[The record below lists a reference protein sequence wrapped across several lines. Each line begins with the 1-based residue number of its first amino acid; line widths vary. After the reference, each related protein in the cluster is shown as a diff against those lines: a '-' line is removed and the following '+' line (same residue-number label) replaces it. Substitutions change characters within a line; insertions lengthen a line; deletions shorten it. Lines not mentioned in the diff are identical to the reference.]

1 MNKIQINDIDI
12 FIGSGIRASWD
23 LSIAECVIEHDEYE
37 ITPFINSDRNRDVK
51 CVVDIGANIG
61 TFSLLASNIFPNARI
76 ISIEPYVKNIELLKA
91 NCGDNPN
98 ITIIESAVLGDGCP
112 EEVTLGAKHI
122 NCGESCVIEANE
134 KIGRKVVSDELLKIP
149 CKSIDAV
156 LTKCGVDE
164 IGILKVDAEGSEVE
178 IFECLRSH
186 GWLEKTGWIRF
197 EWHSRKIIS
206 RLYELL
212 GQTHIVSIDTDNLCN
227 ALGIAHRKDKC

>member
-1 MNKIQINDIDI
+1 MNKIRINDIDI

-23 LSIAECVIEHDEYE
+23 LSIAKCVIEYDEYE
-37 ITPFINSDRNRDVK
+37 LRPFVNSERNKEVRW
-51 CVVDIGANIG
+51 VVDIGANIG
-61 TFSLLASNIFPNARI
+61 AFSLLASRIFPHAKI
-76 ISIEPYVKNIELLKA
+76 LAIEPYVNNLELLKA
-91 NCGDNPN
+91 NCGHNPH
-98 ITIIESAVLGDGCP
+98 ITIIESAVLGDGFP
-112 EEVTLGAKHI
+112 AELTLGAKHI
-122 NCGESCVIEANE
+122 NCGESFIVEANE
-134 KIGRKVVSDELLKIP
+134 KIGRKVTSDEFVKVA

-156 LTKCGVDE
+156 LTEYKVDE

-178 IFECLRSH
+178 IFECLKAH
-186 GWLEKTGWIRF
+186 GWLEKVCWLRF